1 LWLSGYLFIQADNAI
16 SPLWKG
22 TSMATT
28 APDPV
33 ALVKQG
39 SKWGIIWGVL
49 LVILGMA
56 AIAEPFLAAIA
67 LATFIAWLLIFVGIV
82 HIVLAFHAH
91 IGTSLGWKVLIGI
104 SYIFIGGYLLFRPV
118 VGVATLTLM
127 LAFLFLIEGV
137 LDFMLW
143 WKARSADG
151 AFWILLDSLITLVLG
166 GMIYVGW
173 PSSSAWAI
181 GTLVGISMIISGATR
196 VMLSL
201 AVRRVANLL
210 A

>member
-1 LWLSGYLFIQADNAI
+1 
-16 SPLWKG
+16 
-22 TSMATT
+22 MATT
-28 APDPV
+28 VPNTV

-49 LVILGMA
+49 LVILGMV

-67 LATFIAWLLIFVGIV
+67 LATFIAWLLVLVGIV
-82 HIVLAFHAH
+82 HMAVAFHAH
-91 IGTSLGWKVLIGI
+91 SGTSMGWKFLVGLA
-104 SYIFIGGYLLFRPV
+104 YLFIGGYLLFRPV

-127 LAFLFLIEGV
+127 LAFLFMVEGV

-143 WKARSADG
+143 WKSRSVRG
-151 AFWILLDSLITLVLG
+151 AIWILVDSIVTLVLG
-166 GMIYVGW
+166 GMIYVQW

-181 GTLVGISMIISGATR
+181 GTLVGISMIISGITR
-196 VMLSL
+196 VMLST
-201 AVRRVANLL
+201 AVRHIASQM

>member
-1 LWLSGYLFIQADNAI
+1 
-16 SPLWKG
+16 
-22 TSMATT
+22 MATT
-28 APDPV
+28 APDTL

-49 LVILGMA
+49 LVILGML

-82 HIVLAFHAH
+82 HMAVAFHAH
-91 IGTSLGWKVLIGI
+91 SGTSMGWKLLVGVA
-104 SYIFIGGYLLFRPV
+104 YIFIGGYLLFRPV

-127 LAFLFLIEGV
+127 VAFLFLVEGV

-143 WKARSADG
+143 WKSRSATG
-151 AFWILLDSLITLVLG
+151 AIWILVDSLVTLLLG
-166 GMIYVGW
+166 GMIYVHW
-173 PSSSAWAI
+173 PSSSVWAI
-181 GTLVGISMIISGATR
+181 GTLVGISMIMSGVAR
-196 VMLSL
+196 LMLSM
-201 AVRRVANLL
+201 AVRKIATQM